1 MSELA
6 VFQFRDKF
14 PVRVS
19 DRDGAPWFIAAD
31 VCKALTI
38 NNPSQAVAQ
47 LDDDEHTTLCFS
59 EGRRP
64 GHGAQKINIVS
75 ESGLYA
81 LVIRSN
87 KPEAREF
94 RKWITAEVLPTI
106 RRTGRY
112 EAAANQP
119 PAVREKP
126 LIQTIAEMVRNL
138 NERITAGED
147 VPAHVLKYAWNMA
160 GITRDLTLRHE
171 RNALFT
177 APQEFT
183 LRETAPDAEAQIIS
197 ALEERVTPL
206 PGLPPVNGTTDRV
219 FIRSA
224 AVTEMLK
231 GMPAGWNGKE
241 VELLR
246 RAAGAGLMPRVSQT
260 TLRFP
265 HHSTGQIRR
274 ASGILWNGDGSTPV
288 RVVDLRRGQLIEIER
303 G

>member
-6 VFQFRDKF
+6 VFKFRNAF

-19 DRDGAPWFIAAD
+19 GRNGDPWFVAAD
-31 VCKALTI
+31 VCKALSI
-38 NNPSQAVAQ
+38 SNARDAISR
-47 LDDDEHTTLCFS
+47 LDDDEHMTVAFS
-59 EGRRP
+59 DGRP
-64 GHGAQKINIVS
+64 GHGAQKVNIIS

-112 EAAANQP
+112 EAAAAV

-126 LIQTIAEMVRNL
+126 LVQTIAEMVRSL
-138 NERITAGED
+138 NVRVTAGED
-147 VPAHVLKYAWNMA
+147 VPAHILKYAWNMA

-197 ALEERVTPL
+197 ALEEQVTPL

-224 AVTEMLK
+224 ALEKML
-231 GMPAGWNGKE
+231 GSMPEEWRGKE
-241 VELLR
+241 AELLR
-246 RAAGAGLMPRVSQT
+246 RAANAGIMPRVAKTS
-260 TLRFP
+260 RWP
-265 HHSTGQIRR
+265 HRNNLPIRR
-274 ASGILWNGDGSTPV
+274 KSGILWNGDGSTPV

-303 G
+303 D

>member
-6 VFQFRDKF
+6 VFKFRNAF

-19 DRDGAPWFIAAD
+19 GRNGEPWFVAAD
-31 VCKALTI
+31 VCKAMAI
-38 NNPSQAVAQ
+38 SNARDAISR
-47 LDDDEHTTLCFS
+47 LDDDEHTTVAFS
-59 EGRRP
+59 DGRP

-112 EAAANQP
+112 EAAAAV

-126 LIQTIAEMVRNL
+126 LAQTIAEMVRSL
-138 NERITAGED
+138 NVRLTAGED
-147 VPAHVLKYAWNMA
+147 VPAHILKYAWNMA

-206 PGLPPVNGTTDRV
+206 PGLPPVNSTAERV
-219 FIRSA
+219 FIRTSA
-224 AVTEMLK
+224 LAEMLK
-231 GMPAGWNGKE
+231 SMPEEWHGKE
-241 VELLR
+241 AELLR
-246 RAAGAGLMPRVSQT
+246 RAAVFLPRVSQKIR
-260 TLRFP
+260 RFP
-265 HHSTGQIRR
+265 HHAAGPIKRK
-274 ASGILWNGDGSTPV
+274 SGILWNENGTGQV
-288 RVVDLRRGQLIEIER
+288 RFVDLRNGELREIER